1 MNGNRLVRGL
11 DCVAGGPEPAVRATC
26 CEEVLGGGGSICKAE

>member
-1 MNGNRLVRGL
+1 MNGNRLVRGS

-26 CEEVLGGGGSICKAE
+26 CEEVLWGEGGI